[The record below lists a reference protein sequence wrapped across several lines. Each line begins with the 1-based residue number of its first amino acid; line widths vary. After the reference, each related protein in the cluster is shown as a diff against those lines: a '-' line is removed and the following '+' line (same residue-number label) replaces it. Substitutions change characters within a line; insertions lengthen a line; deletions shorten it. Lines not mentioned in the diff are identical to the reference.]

1 MKRRTCVLVLLAV
14 MGALTASAAP
24 PESEA
29 EPADAVRLSL
39 SESLV
44 KALENNLDLAV
55 AKKNPDV
62 AWNDVLF
69 QKAAFDPFF
78 SAGISH
84 GENKSELQ
92 PAFVGGSVLYV
103 SPKTKTDEV
112 FASIAEHFN
121 FGATL
126 DATLSSNRS
135 NSTPSFLNAY
145 NPQYGSS
152 LSLRFVLPL
161 LKGFGREVNE
171 FQLLVAKKNLEISH
185 EELRRNATDTLRS
198 VEDAYWDLLA
208 ARAAQ
213 KVAEQALS
221 LSQDLYDLNKKK
233 VEVGTLAPIEI
244 TQAEANVASNV
255 EGVITTRTLVKNA
268 EDNLRHLLAI
278 PEADPMWGKVIVP
291 TEEPIADQRTTDL
304 DAAIAKALEARPEV
318 IQARMQR
325 ENAEL
330 GERVAKKN
338 TRHGLDFTALVVP
351 SGNNLVRTSVPGP
364 DGIPFTPDDYITGG
378 VGEGLSEIPKFNN
391 YNWSVGLTY
400 SVPIGNRAAE
410 ATYANA
416 RIAMDQSVLS
426 EKNTQDLIRVDVRR
440 TVRAV
445 ESGYERVVAARKNV
459 ELQTKKLDAE
469 RKKFDNGMS
478 TSFEVFTFQND
489 LTSAQLSLI
498 RAMLDYNKALADLE
512 RAKGTLLES
521 KGLTIAADAGR

>member
-1 MKRRTCVLVLLAV
+1 MLVSLAMFGALAV
-14 MGALTASAAP
+14 SVVPAAP
-24 PESEA
+24 ED

-39 SESLV
+39 SESLT

-69 QKAAFDPFF
+69 QKATFDPLF
-78 SAGISH
+78 SAGATY

-103 SPKTKTDEV
+103 SPKTKNTDV
-112 FASIAEHFN
+112 FASLAEHFN
-121 FGATL
+121 FGADL
-126 DATLSSNRS
+126 EATLSSNRTD
-135 NSTPSFLNAY
+135 STPAFLNAY

-152 LSLRFVLPL
+152 LSLRFRLPL
-161 LKGFGREVNE
+161 LRGFGREVNE

-198 VEDAYWDLLA
+198 VEDAYWDLRA

-213 KVAEQALS
+213 QVAEQALQ
-221 LSQDLYDLNKKK
+221 LSQDLFDLNKKK

-255 EGVITTRTLVKNA
+255 EGVITTKTLVKNA

-278 PEADPMWGKVIVP
+278 PDNDPMWGKVIIP
-291 TEEPIADQRTTDL
+291 TDEPVSDQRPADL
-304 DAAIAKALEARPEV
+304 DAAVAKALESRPEV

-338 TRHGLDFTALVVP
+338 TRHGLDLTALVVP

-410 ATYANA
+410 ANYANA

-440 TVRAV
+440 AVRAV

-489 LTSAQLSLI
+489 LTSAQLALI

-521 KGLTIAADAGR
+521 KGLSIASDAGR